1 MGDYLD
7 SINRQNAIEAAKK
20 MSPEG
25 LKKQA
30 KQEIDAMKAAGL
42 VSQDGKYRQNFVG
55 AGAAK
60 YFDRLTEAS
69 KTGKPALTAFGGGG
83 GGGGGGGNY
92 SAGGVEGGSGG
103 GPGSFAGPL
112 TNSQLQTGS
121 PTGGF
126 QKPSLGTLGAGAL
139 NPLGGGSI
147 KPGQPA
153 GAGAGSGYDNPGYR
167 GESAQ
172 TPPPIA
178 YTPTRKEQR
187 LRR

>member
-7 SINRQNAIEAAKK
+7 SINRKNAIEAAKK

-30 KQEIDAMKAAGL
+30 TQEIDAMKAAGL
-42 VSQDGKYRQNFVG
+42 VGQDGKYRQNFVG
-55 AGAAK
+55 SGAAK

-69 KTGKPALTAFGGGG
+69 KTGKLLMNHPGGG

-103 GPGSFAGPL
+103 SGGGSGSFAGPL
-112 TNSQLQTGS
+112 TNSQPQSGS

-126 QKPSLGTLGAGAL
+126 M
-139 NPLGGGSI
+139 GGGGRQ
-147 KPGQPA
+147 PGRGSS
-153 GAGAGSGYDNPGYR
+153 GAVQAEVQGSGIRAGSGYDNPGYR
-167 GESAQ
+167 GESA
-172 TPPPIA
+172 PPPIA
-178 YTPTRKEQR
+178 FTPSRIKEQR
-187 LRR
+187 LKR